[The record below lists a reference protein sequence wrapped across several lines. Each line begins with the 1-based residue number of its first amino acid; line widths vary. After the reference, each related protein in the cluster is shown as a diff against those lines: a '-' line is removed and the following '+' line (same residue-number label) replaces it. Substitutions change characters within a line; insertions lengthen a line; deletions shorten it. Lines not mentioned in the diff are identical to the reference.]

1 MDVYVRRWDEEVI
14 KWLAVAMVLAMIGMA
29 VMPLAVGELA
39 AYYYENSSNS
49 LARAAFMT
57 EMIVGGAEL
66 GWIMTSAAFTGP
78 VGWIAGAMVV
88 GAIF

>member
-1 MDVYVRRWDEEVI
+1 M
-14 KWLAVAMVLAMIGMA
+14 AVAMCMVMVRLA
-29 VMPLAVGELA
+29 VMLSVNIVDLA
-39 AYYYENSSNS
+39 AYCYENSSNN

-57 EMIVGGAEL
+57 ETIVGGAEL
-66 GWIMTSAAFTGP
+66 GWMMASAAFTGP